1 MANIFERYGID
12 YRKPK
17 YWMPL
22 FCYPFIWFIGY
33 KVIETIDFEAPEK
46 VDETLVTKNEFNV
59 DLPSAHVGDDLGDKM
74 DMTSDGAPIQ
84 TAIPIINIMRDER
97 CAESGGC
104 ETE

>member
-46 VDETLVTKNEFNV
+46 VDETLV
-59 DLPSAHVGDDLGDKM
+59 
-74 DMTSDGAPIQ
+74 
-84 TAIPIINIMRDER
+84 
-97 CAESGGC
+97 
-104 ETE
+104 